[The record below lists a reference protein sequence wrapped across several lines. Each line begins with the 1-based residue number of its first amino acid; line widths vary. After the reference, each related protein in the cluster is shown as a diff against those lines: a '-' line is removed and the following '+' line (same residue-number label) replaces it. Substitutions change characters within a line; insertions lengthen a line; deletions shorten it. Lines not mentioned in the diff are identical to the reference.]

1 MSQWHAPPSPQKTTT
16 TKNQSTL
23 PIKHTTRART
33 TQIIYAQ
40 VQKCTAHSVQ
50 QTLTQSF
57 QHANV
62 EPKSQL
68 QQDLK
73 EPSLSWGFF
82 LMHMYVED
90 ES

>member
-40 VQKCTAHSVQ
+40 VQKCTAHSAQ

-57 QHANV
+57 PHTNSSFRPTV
-62 EPKSQL
+62 SSKTLYTRINERS
-68 QQDLK
+68 
-73 EPSLSWGFF
+73 
-82 LMHMYVED
+82 
-90 ES
+90 